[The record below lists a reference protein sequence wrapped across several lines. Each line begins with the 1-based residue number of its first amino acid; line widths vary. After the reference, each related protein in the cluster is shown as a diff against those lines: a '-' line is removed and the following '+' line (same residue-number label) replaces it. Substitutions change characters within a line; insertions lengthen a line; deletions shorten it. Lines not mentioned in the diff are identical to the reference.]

1 MGEIMCIWLLA
12 VAMLVSFNPSTHTYE
27 EVRESFDEYKT
38 SEHIQRKFK
47 MYSGMTQEEKDE
59 FDKQHPYH
67 LI

>member
-1 MGEIMCIWLLA
+1 MGEIMCAWLIV
-12 VAMLVSFNPSTHTYE
+12 VALLVSFNTTPRNYE

-38 SEHIQRKFK
+38 SEHVQRKFK
-47 MYSGMTQEEKDE
+47 MYSSMTQEEKDE

>member
-12 VAMLVSFNPSTHTYE
+12 VALMVSFGDPNPTGE
-27 EVRESFDEYKT
+27 NRQEAFDSHKV
-38 SEHIQRKFK
+38 SEQVQRKVK

-59 FDKQHPYH
+59 FDRQHPYH

>member
-12 VAMLVSFNPSTHTYE
+12 VALLVTFNTGTHTYE
-27 EVRESFDEYKT
+27 EVRENFDEYKT

-47 MYSGMTQEEKDE
+47 MYSGMTQEEKDA